1 MGLVL
6 IEWLKGLLS
15 ASWNQRNTKEKQIVK
30 GLASIKFRQPIE
42 INYGKNARKGKGHE
56 DYSIRVP
63 VNKQKKA
70 NKSNT

>member
-1 MGLVL
+1 M
-6 IEWLKGLLS
+6 KGLLS

-63 VNKQKKA
+63 VNKKKQI
-70 NKSNT
+70 NQIRSS